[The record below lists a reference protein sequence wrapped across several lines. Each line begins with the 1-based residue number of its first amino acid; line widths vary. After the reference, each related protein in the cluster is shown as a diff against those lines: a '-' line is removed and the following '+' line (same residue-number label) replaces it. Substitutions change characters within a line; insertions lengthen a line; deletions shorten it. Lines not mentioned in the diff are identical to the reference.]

1 MMQEADPIITTLI
14 DYQRD
19 ELVLTRRSGAVVR
32 EPIEF
37 LIAVETKAIDPSLE
51 ANQLRMKFRSGHTR
65 IADRNEFDGEEAFFL
80 RPTHETRQPASQ
92 DGARK
97 K

>member
-1 MMQEADPIITTLI
+1 MIPDADPIITTLI

-51 ANQLRMKFRSGHTR
+51 ANQLRMKFRSGYTR
-65 IADRNEFDGEEAFFL
+65 LACRDEFEGEEAFFL
-80 RPTHETRQPASQ
+80 RPTHETRQPVAQ